1 MRRNRL
7 LDRFA
12 GQALKKTLELTNE
25 GFGFS
30 LPFDRDH
37 EARLRAFAESEG
49 LQVGETNL
57 MGAHDERGPVMVVA
71 EFVT

>member
-1 MRRNRL
+1 L